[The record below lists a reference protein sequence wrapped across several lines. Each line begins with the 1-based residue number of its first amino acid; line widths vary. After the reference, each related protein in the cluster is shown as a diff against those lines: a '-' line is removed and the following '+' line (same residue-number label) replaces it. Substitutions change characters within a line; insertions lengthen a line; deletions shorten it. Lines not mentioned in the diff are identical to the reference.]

1 MMPNF
6 ILESKVTYIERVAGY
21 QAMES
26 FQQFD
31 TTGTHFH
38 ITAVSLSDAI

>member
-6 ILESKVTYIERVAGY
+6 ILESIVTYIERVAGY
-21 QAMES
+21 QAVES

-31 TTGTHFH
+31 TIGTHVR